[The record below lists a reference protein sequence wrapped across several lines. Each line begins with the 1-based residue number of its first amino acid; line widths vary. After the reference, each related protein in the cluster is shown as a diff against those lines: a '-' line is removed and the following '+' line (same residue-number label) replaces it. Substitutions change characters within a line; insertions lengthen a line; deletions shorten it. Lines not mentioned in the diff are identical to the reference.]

1 MPKSDVKVIIKLS
14 SAAGE
19 AGLGFPLILTGK
31 QSTAVVYTECSS
43 LDDVEKLFQS
53 DTAVY
58 KAANLIFMQ
67 STPPE
72 KIAVCGSTD
81 TALDAIKA
89 VKDKDWRQLI
99 VVGLDSDTETT
110 AANIATYIETTD
122 KMYFTSASSKDAMPE
137 ITGMDRTVIFVC
149 GGNSPEAALVGAT
162 ASKSAGSFTYKNQI
176 LKGISP
182 MDLSDA
188 DIEAIHTAGGITF
201 ITKAGDNVTSEG
213 KTVSGEYIDII
224 DSKDYIIKN
233 ITYRT
238 QKALNA
244 ADKIPYDDTGIAQ
257 LENICVDVLQDAYNN
272 GMIAVDAD
280 GAPDYSVDYA
290 PRSET
295 AAGDRA
301 ERNYKLGKFSFALA
315 GAIHTATINGEI
327 EV

>member
-1 MPKSDVKVIIKLS
+1 MPKSDVKVVIKLS
-14 SAAGE
+14 SAPGE
-19 AGLGFPLILTGK
+19 AGLGIPLILVSK
-31 QSTAVVYTECSS
+31 QGTAVAYTECSS
-43 LDDVEKLFQS
+43 LDDVEKLFQN
-53 DTAVY
+53 TTEVY

-67 STPPE
+67 KTPPE

-89 VKDKDWRQLI
+89 IKDKDWRQLI

-110 AANIATYIETTD
+110 VKAISDYIETTD
-122 KMYFTSASSKDAMPE
+122 KLYFTSASTKEAMPE

-201 ITKAGDNVTSEG
+201 VTKAGDNVTSEG

-244 ADKIPYDDTGIAQ
+244 ADKIPYDDTGIAR

>member
-1 MPKSDVKVIIKLS
+1 MPKSDVKVVIKLS

-19 AGLGFPLILTGK
+19 AGLGIPLILATK
-31 QSTAVVYTECSS
+31 QGSAVPYTECHS
-43 LDDVEKLFQS
+43 LDEVAKLFQNS
-53 DTAVY
+53 TDVY

-67 STPPE
+67 ETPPE

-89 VKDKDWRQLI
+89 IKDKDWRQLI
-99 VVGLDSDTETT
+99 IVDLESDTEATVK
-110 AANIATYIETTD
+110 NISDYIETTD
-122 KMYFTSASSKDAMPE
+122 KLYFTSASSKDGMPSL
-137 ITGMDRTVIFVC
+137 TDVDRTVIFVC
-149 GGNSPEAALVGAT
+149 GGDTPEAALVGAT
-162 ASKSAGSFTYKNQI
+162 ASKAAGSFTYKNQI
-176 LKGISP
+176 LKGLTP
-182 MDLSDA
+182 MNLTDTEID
-188 DIEAIHTAGGITF
+188 AIHTAGGITF
-201 ITKAGDNVTSEG
+201 VTKAGDNVTSEG
-213 KTVSGEYIDII
+213 KAVSGEYIDIV

-238 QKALNA
+238 QKLLNG
-244 ADKIPYDDTGIAQ
+244 ADKIPYDNTGIAQ
-257 LENICVDVLQDAYNN
+257 LENVCVDVLQDAYNN
-272 GMIAVDAD
+272 GMIAVDDD

-295 AAGDRA
+295 SAGDRA